1 MRNGSS
7 RDTRTVNVKDEV
19 GNGMNEQGTD
29 EQQPAEN
36 VSRETDDQQPADDEQ
51 PAENVSRE
59 TDEQPA
65 DSEESDDEPAGDER
79 SEIGKVRREAAAYR
93 TKLRD
98 AEKRVDE
105 LSRRLVAARVK
116 ESGRLADP
124 DDMPYDE
131 SLLDD
136 DNLTAAI
143 DDLIERKPHLK
154 ARSFGNVGQH
164 DQKRGESVSLG
175 SLLRASV

>member
-1 MRNGSS
+1 MADENVS
-7 RDTRTVNVKDEV
+7 RETVE
-19 GNGMNEQGTD
+19 ELPAT
-29 EQQPAEN
+29 EEQPAEN
-36 VSRETDDQQPADDEQ
+36 VSRETDDGQQPATE
-51 PAENVSRE
+51 
-59 TDEQPA
+59 EQPA
-65 DSEESDDEPAGDER
+65 DSEEPGDEQAGDDT
-79 SEIGKVRREAAAYR
+79 SEIGKVRREAAGYR

-105 LSRRLVAARVK
+105 LSRRLVASRVK

-136 DNLTAAI
+136 ENLAAAI
-143 DDLIERKPHLK
+143 DDLVERKPHLK

>member
-1 MRNGSS
+1 M
-7 RDTRTVNVKDEV
+7 T
-19 GNGMNEQGTD
+19 EQETA
-29 EQQPAEN
+29 ERPAEN
-36 VSRETDDQQPADDEQ
+36 VSRETDDQQPTDDEQQ

-65 DSEESDDEPAGDER
+65 DSEESEDETAGDDT
-79 SEIGKVRREAAAYR
+79 SEIGKVRREAARYR

-136 DNLTAAI
+136 DKLTAAI

>member
-1 MRNGSS
+1 M
-7 RDTRTVNVKDEV
+7 
-19 GNGMNEQGTD
+19 TD
-29 EQQPAEN
+29 EDN
-36 VSRETDDQQPADDEQ
+36 VSRETDEEQPATDEQ
-51 PAENVSRE
+51 PADNVSRE
-59 TDEQPA
+59 TDELPADDEQPA
-65 DSEESDDEPAGDER
+65 DSEESEDEQGGDER

-143 DDLIERKPHLK
+143 DDLLERKPHLK

>member
-1 MRNGSS
+1 M
-7 RDTRTVNVKDEV
+7 
-19 GNGMNEQGTD
+19 TD
-29 EQQPAEN
+29 EN
-36 VSRETDDQQPADDEQ
+36 VSRETVEELPADEEQ
-51 PAENVSRE
+51 PAEDVSRE
-59 TDEQPA
+59 TDEEQPA
-65 DSEESDDEPAGDER
+65 DSEETDEEQPAGDDT
-79 SEIGKVRREAAAYR
+79 SEIGKVRREAAGYR

-105 LSRRLVAARVK
+105 LSRRLVASRVK

-136 DNLTAAI
+136 ENLAAAI
-143 DDLIERKPHLK
+143 DDLVERKPHLK

>member
-1 MRNGSS
+1 M
-7 RDTRTVNVKDEV
+7 T
-19 GNGMNEQGTD
+19 EQ
-29 EQQPAEN
+29 
-36 VSRETDDQQPADDEQ
+36 ETDQQPADDVSRETDEQ
-51 PAENVSRE
+51 PAADNEQPADDVSRE

-65 DSEESDDEPAGDER
+65 DSEESEDETAGDDT
-79 SEIGKVRREAAAYR
+79 SEIGKVRREAARYR

-164 DQKRGESVSLG
+164 DQQRGESVSLG

>member
-1 MRNGSS
+1 M
-7 RDTRTVNVKDEV
+7 TEQETDE
-19 GNGMNEQGTD
+19 QPTDD

-36 VSRETDDQQPADDEQ
+36 VSRETDEQ
-51 PAENVSRE
+51 P
-59 TDEQPA
+59 TDDEQPA
-65 DSEESDDEPAGDER
+65 DSEESEDEPAGDDT
-79 SEIGKVRREAAAYR
+79 SEIGKVRREAARYR

-154 ARSFGNVGQH
+154 ARAFGNVGQH